1 MSAQYVKDLKS
12 SVKVTKQSFTDIE
25 KKQVCANIG
34 VIKMDTTKTED
45 QILNMID
52 SGEIDSETLYIITQ

>member
-1 MSAQYVKDLKS
+1 MSAQHVKDLKS

>member
-1 MSAQYVKDLKS
+1 M
-12 SVKVTKQSFTDIE
+12 TEQSFTDTE

-45 QILNMID
+45 QVLTMID
-52 SGEIDSETLYIITQ
+52 NGEIDAETLYIITQ